1 MNAVPSPAGTNA
13 GRAGWSFS
21 GIEDRGWDRRRE
33 LLDGEAAAI
42 VAIGPACAVTGQ
54 RGSRGGR
61 PGTGMRS
68 RAWWRR

>member
-1 MNAVPSPAGTNA
+1 MP
-13 GRAGWSFS
+13 GRRT

-42 VAIGPACAVTGQ
+42 VAIGPVGLTVSG
-54 RGSRGGR
+54 RLGSRGGP

-68 RAWWRR
+68 RAWWHRWMRRGAP